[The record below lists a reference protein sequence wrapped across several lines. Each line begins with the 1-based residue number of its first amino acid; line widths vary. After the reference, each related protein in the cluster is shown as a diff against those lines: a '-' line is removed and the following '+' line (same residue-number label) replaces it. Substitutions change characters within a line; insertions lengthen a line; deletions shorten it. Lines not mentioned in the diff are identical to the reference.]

1 MKKLM
6 FALALTAL
14 VTAGATAQKQMGD
27 EHNIEV
33 SFSPLSGS
41 PIDATVIKYRNFLD
55 DNRAFRLS
63 FMLNNNSD
71 TYVTAQEGFFSE
83 EDPVSPQLH
92 DIYGSTSFGI
102 APGYEMHFD
111 GTDNLSP
118 YFAIEGYFMMGKN
131 SYEQEFWGANDIEN
145 IGQLEKY
152 VTWSYTTSQG
162 YNRIG
167 LNLLFGADY
176 YFTDMMYVG
185 FEAGLGFGST
195 SVSNFEFSISDLV
208 AYNLEFDGAPND
220 DAPVA
225 VAGTYDEF
233 DLYNGTTALP
243 MNPGYLSTSTLGN
256 VFQGSLRLGFLFQ

>member
-33 SFSPLSGS
+33 SFSPLGDS
-41 PIDATVIKYRNFLD
+41 PIDGTVIKYRNFLD

-63 FMLNNNSD
+63 FMLNTTTD
-71 TYVTAQEGFFSE
+71 TYVTAQEGDFSA
-83 EDPVSPQLH
+83 EDPISPQLH

-118 YFAIEGYFMMGKN
+118 YFAIEGYFMTGKN
-131 SYEQEFWGANDIEN
+131 SYEQEFWGANDIDN
-145 IGQLEKY
+145 LGQLEKN

-162 YNRIG
+162 FNSIG

-185 FEAGLGFGST
+185 FEVGLGFGST
-195 SVSNFEFSISDLV
+195 KVTNFEYEISDLV
-208 AYNLEFDGAPND
+208 AYNLSTGMAPDD

-225 VAGTYDEF
+225 VVGDYNEMDMGT
-233 DLYNGTTALP
+233 
-243 MNPGYLSTSTLGN
+243 GYLSTAELGN
-256 VFQGSLRLGFLFQ
+256 VFQGSLRLGVLFQ